1 MYLVHTTLVI
11 ATISTGLFTGLLLT
25 MLFIFQPL
33 LNQLSA
39 TEYAELMQRFLKV
52 ARRSPLNITLMLVSI
67 FAPIPA
73 LFGFYLS
80 SNWLAF
86 GLVSIGI
93 IIFFVGM
100 FLVSRFFNEPLYDQI
115 LGWTATIP
123 PADWQTSRQQWHV
136 LNQVRVCASGTTFV
150 LFLIIISVYTF
161 QGN

>member
-1 MYLVHTTLVI
+1 MFLVQIPLGI
-11 ATISTGLFTGLLLT
+11 AIISTGLFTGLVLT

-52 ARRSPLNITLMLVSI
+52 ARRAPLNIALMIISI

-73 LFGFYLS
+73 LFGLYQS

-86 GLVSIGI
+86 GLVSIGLT
-93 IIFFVGM
+93 IFFVGM

-115 LGWTATIP
+115 LGWTVQTP
-123 PADWQTSRQQWHV
+123 PPDWQAARQQWQF
-136 LNQVRVCASGTTFV
+136 LNLVRACASGTAFI
-150 LFLIIISVYTF
+150 LFLTTLSTYTF
-161 QGN
+161 L

>member
-1 MYLVHTTLVI
+1 MSLVQIALNI

-52 ARRSPLNITLMLVSI
+52 ARRSPLNITLMLVSV

-73 LFGFYLS
+73 LFGIYQA

-86 GLVSIGI
+86 ALVTIGT
-93 IIFFVGM
+93 IIFFIGM
-100 FLVSRFFNEPLYDQI
+100 FLVSRFFNEPLYDEI
-115 LGWTATIP
+115 LSWTAETP
-123 PADWQTSRQQWHV
+123 PADWEAARQQWHI
-136 LNQVRVCASGTTFV
+136 LNIVRVCASGTAFV
-150 LFLIIISVYTF
+150 LFLITINF
-161 QGN
+161 CA